1 MEAFYISE
9 PGKSHIAELQ
19 QPRPAVG
26 DVLLQ
31 TRLIG
36 LCGTDLSTFRGK
48 NPLVSYP
55 RIPGHEIS
63 ATIVE
68 VGDQVPAEWQ
78 PGLDVAV
85 YPNTACGI
93 CASCKRGRTNACKF
107 NETLGVQRD
116 GAMRGYFT
124 APWQKLF
131 RTDGLTLRELTLVEP
146 LAVGFHAVAR
156 GRVSASDT
164 VAVFGCG
171 MIGLGAL
178 SGAAARGATTVA
190 IDIDNAKLALAR
202 QVGAKHTIN
211 TRERP
216 MHDALLELTGG
227 LGPDVVIEAVGAP
240 ETYVSAVE
248 EVAHTG
254 RVVYIGWTKQPVQF
268 ETKFFVHKELD
279 ILGSRNSLDEF
290 PVVMQML
297 RRHEFPVDATI
308 SITVPFEDTG
318 RALRDWDQHPEAF
331 TKILVE
337 VNP

>member
-1 MEAFYISE
+1 MEAFYISQ
-9 PGKSHIAELQ
+9 PGETHIAQLQ
-19 QPRPAVG
+19 QPRPSAG

-31 TRLIG
+31 TRFIG

-68 VGDQVPAEWQ
+68 VGEGVPAEWQ
-78 PGLDVAV
+78 PGLNVAV
-85 YPNTACGI
+85 YPNTACGL

-131 RTDGLTLRELTLVEP
+131 RTEGLTLRELTLVEP

-156 GRVSASDT
+156 GRVESPDT

-178 SGAAARGATTVA
+178 AGAAARAATTIA
-190 IDIDNAKLALAR
+190 IDIDDTKLALAR

-211 TRERP
+211 TRDRS
-216 MHDALLELTGG
+216 MHDCLLELTAG
-227 LGPDVVIEAVGAP
+227 LGPDVVIEAVGTP
-240 ETYVSAVE
+240 ETYLSAVE

-297 RRHEFPVDATI
+297 QRHQFPVDATI

-318 RALRDWDQHPEAF
+318 RALRDWDRHPEAF